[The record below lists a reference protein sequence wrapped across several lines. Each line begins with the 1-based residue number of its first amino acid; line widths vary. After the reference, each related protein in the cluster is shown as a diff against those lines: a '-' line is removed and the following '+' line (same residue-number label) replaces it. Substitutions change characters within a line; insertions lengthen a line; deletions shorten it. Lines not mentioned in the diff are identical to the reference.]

1 MIMMTSDERT
11 RGGPSMRD
19 LLTVLAALVALQAA
33 ESAAAAGTWRFIEPT
48 AGDPFPNPPLRA
60 LALGREK
67 PEDVVEKVRYRGVR
81 QRYAQVRYGSPTSIR
96 VTVVLDEVGPGEA
109 DLYVDANRNR
119 RVEPSEK
126 VAPGPDART
135 WHVPLDVAIAEGETT
150 RAIRRA
156 LIFRRGPTGLTLSV
170 AAPGYVEGTI
180 SVEGKTHVARRV
192 DGDASGALSDPQ
204 DRLWLDLNDDGRW
217 DPVSEQFL
225 FAPILTLAGA
235 RYAIRSDAFGD
246 HLALE
251 PLQGTGLVRLAPAGP
266 AMSSAVSEYA
276 ATLVGRDGS
285 VVPLGGHRPEAE
297 VPPGDYRVQTVTIN
311 LDDPQGG
318 PGWGFVF
325 SDDGGHVAR
334 GWHTVGKGRR
344 VTIDPIGK
352 LEFLAGLEGKT
363 GRPGQEVTLQPKL
376 YTEGGLLINT
386 AFRGSPA
393 SPRSDGPTAAI
404 TLAAPDG
411 HPANSARSGFA

>member
-1 MIMMTSDERT
+1 MRT
-11 RGGPSMRD
+11 R
-19 LLTVLAALVALQAA
+19 LTVLAALIALALHAA
-33 ESAAAAGTWRFIEPT
+33 EGAAAAGTWRFIEPP
-48 AGDPFPNPPLRA
+48 AGDSFPNPPLRA

-67 PEDVVEKVRYRGVR
+67 PEDVVEMVRYRGPR

-96 VTVVLDEVGPGEA
+96 VTIVLDEVGPGEA

-119 RVEPSEK
+119 RVEPSDK

-156 LIFRRGPTGLTLSV
+156 VIFRRGVTGLTLSI
-170 AAPGYVEGTI
+170 AAPGYVEGTV
-180 SVEGKTHVARRV
+180 SVGGKTHAARRV

-204 DRLWLDLNDDGRW
+204 DRLWFDLTDDGHW
-217 DPVSEQFL
+217 DPVGEQFL
-225 FAPILTLAGA
+225 FAPILTLAGL

-251 PLQGTGLVRLAPAGP
+251 HLQGTGLVRLALKGP
-266 AMSSAVSEYA
+266 EGSSTVAEYA

-285 VVPLGGHRPEAE
+285 VVPLGGHHPEAE
-297 VPPGDYRVQTVTIN
+297 VSPGDYRVQTVTIS

-318 PGWGFVF
+318 PSWSFVF
-325 SDDGGHVAR
+325 SDGGGAAAQ
-334 GWHTVGKGRR
+334 GWHTVVQGQR
-344 VTIDPIGK
+344 VTVDPIGK
-352 LEFLAGLEGKT
+352 LQFLASLEGKT
-363 GRPGQEVTLQPKL
+363 CRPGQDVMLQPKL
-376 YTEGGLLINT
+376 YTEGGLLINA

-404 TLAAPDG
+404 TLATLDG